1 MSRAAL
7 SFRNGSAQLPILKG
21 WTMVSLAVFV
31 SPRGVR
37 ALLAL
42 LVFVVAAGPLESAGA
57 AGSPA
62 AGSPA
67 NVDAARIVQ
76 ADHDAGNWM
85 TYGRTYSEQR
95 FSPLSQISADNVKQ
109 LGLAWYADLD
119 TNRGQE
125 ATPLVIDGVLYV
137 STAWSMV
144 KAYDAK
150 TGRRL
155 WSYDPA
161 VPRVLGVRG
170 CCDVV
175 NRGVAAWQGKIFVGA
190 FDGRLIALDARTGT
204 PVWSVMTVDPSKPY
218 TITMAPRVIK
228 GRVVIGNSGNE
239 YGVRGYVSAYDADT
253 GKLVWRFYTVDGDGG
268 QDLAGRVVEMGRRRR
283 ALGGHVLRSQ
293 SQLDLSRYRQRTRVE
308 PGISQCESRRQPLS
322 VLDRRDQCRH
332 RQLCVALPSDARRRM
347 GFRCRPAVDPRGP
360 HHRRGAASSDH
371 AGQQE
376 RILLCPRPQ
385 DR

>member
-1 MSRAAL
+1 
-7 SFRNGSAQLPILKG
+7 
-21 WTMVSLAVFV
+21 MVSVALFV

-42 LVFVVAAGPLESAGA
+42 LVFVVAAGPFESAG
-57 AGSPA
+57 A

-155 WSYDPA
+155 W
-161 VPRVLGVRG
+161 
-170 CCDVV
+170 
-175 NRGVAAWQGKIFVGA
+175 
-190 FDGRLIALDARTGT
+190 
-204 PVWSVMTVDPSKPY
+204 
-218 TITMAPRVIK
+218 
-228 GRVVIGNSGNE
+228 
-239 YGVRGYVSAYDADT
+239 
-253 GKLVWRFYTVDGDGG
+253 
-268 QDLAGRVVEMGRRRR
+268 
-283 ALGGHVLRSQ
+283 
-293 SQLDLSRYRQRTRVE
+293 
-308 PGISQCESRRQPLS
+308 
-322 VLDRRDQCRH
+322 
-332 RQLCVALPSDARRRM
+332 
-347 GFRCRPAVDPRGP
+347 
-360 HHRRGAASSDH
+360 
-371 AGQQE
+371 
-376 RILLCPRPQ
+376 
-385 DR
+385 